1 MISKVDSYLPEA
13 KIQERII
20 ELGRQITQDYR
31 DQDLVVVGILNGS
44 FMFTADLV
52 RTIKTPHEVDFI
64 SVSSYG
70 AGTTSSGK
78 VNLELDF
85 RKNIENRHVLLVED
99 IVDTGTTLSFLRPY
113 LEERGPASLKL
124 ASLLH
129 KPSRTKH
136 PTQIDYLGFEIDDL
150 FVVGYGLDLDGK
162 YRELP
167 FIGTYHG
174 D

>member
-1 MISKVDSYLPEA
+1 MTPNVDSYLEEA
-13 KIQERII
+13 KIQKRVA
-20 ELGRQITQDYR
+20 ELGEQITKDYL

-52 RTIKTPHEVDFI
+52 RHIKTPHEIDFI

-70 AGTTSSGK
+70 AGTTSSGQ
-78 VNLELDF
+78 VEMELDF
-85 RKNIENRHVLLVED
+85 RKQIKDRHVLLVED
-99 IVDTGTTLSFLRPY
+99 IVDTGTTLSFLRPF
-113 LEERGPASLKL
+113 LEERGPASVKL

-136 PTQIDYLGFEIDDL
+136 PVEINYLGFEIDDL
-150 FVVGYGLDLDGK
+150 FVVGYGLDLDGM

-174 D
+174 N

>member
-1 MISKVDSYLPEA
+1 MTPNVDSYLHES
-13 KIQERII
+13 KIQERVAV
-20 ELGRQITQDYR
+20 LAHQITKDYQDL
-31 DQDLVVVGILNGS
+31 DLVVVGILNGS

-52 RTIKTPHEVDFI
+52 RKIKTPHEIDFI

-70 AGTTSSGK
+70 GGTTSSGH
-78 VNLELDF
+78 VSVELDF
-85 RKNIENRHVLLVED
+85 RKNIKGRHVLLVED
-99 IVDTGTTLSFLRPY
+99 IVDTGTTLSYLRPF
-113 LEERGPASLKL
+113 LEERSPASLRL

-136 PTQIDYLGFEIDDL
+136 PTTIDYLGFEIDDL

-167 FIGTYHG
+167 YIGTYHG

>member
-1 MISKVDSYLPEA
+1 MIPNVDSYLPETN
-13 KIQERII
+13 IQQRIA
-20 ELGRQITQDYR
+20 ELGKKITEDYR
-31 DQDLVVVGILNGS
+31 DQDLLVVGILNGS

-52 RTIKTPHEVDFI
+52 RKIKTPHEIDFI

-70 AGTTSSGK
+70 ADTVSSGK
-78 VNLELDF
+78 VTMELDF
-85 RKNIENRHVLLVED
+85 RKEIKGRHVLLVED
-99 IVDTGTTLSFLRPY
+99 IVDTGTTLSSLRPF

-129 KPSRTKH
+129 KPSRTKY
-136 PTQIDYLGFEIDDL
+136 PTTIDYLGFEIDDL

-167 FIGTYHG
+167 YIGTYHG